1 MRRKAVSHS
10 ARPPEVIAA
19 LVSQG
24 YHVSFIGSLDEAI
37 VTNPDGV
44 LYATSRTGDR
54 LPYGCSCP
62 AGQYGRTCRHR
73 RLLDALNEFVKLMES

>member
-1 MRRKAVSHS
+1 MRRKAVPHS
-10 ARPPEVIAA
+10 ASPADVIAA

-24 YHVSFIGSLDEAI
+24 YHVVVLGSLDEAM
-37 VTNPDGV
+37 VTNPDGEV
-44 LYATSRTGDR
+44 YATSRTGDR